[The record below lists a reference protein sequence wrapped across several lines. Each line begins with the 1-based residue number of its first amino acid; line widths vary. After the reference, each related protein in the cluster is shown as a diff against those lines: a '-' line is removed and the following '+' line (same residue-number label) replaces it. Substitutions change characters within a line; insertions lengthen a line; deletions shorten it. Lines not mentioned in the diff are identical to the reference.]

1 MSESVKNPAGKKDA
15 KFEQQEIAALA
26 RIEELD
32 EADKLH
38 TLMLNARRMGS
49 ERVAEAAFD
58 RRIDVLTGDEHDDP
72 VTEDFWRSI
81 HTIEAVLT
89 EKNGKATR
97 LTPTRQKL
105 TRAGTVKTLADIA
118 VKTKTSDGS
127 ELLLAN
133 DRADATAEAVILRHP
148 DEFDEKTRDA
158 ATARLEAAELERA
171 TEPDATPG
179 TTEGTT
185 DG

>member
-1 MSESVKNPAGKKDA
+1 MSDSVKKTDEKKDA
-15 KFEQQEIAALA
+15 KFEQQENAALE
-26 RIEELD
+26 RIEDLD

-58 RRIDVLTGDEHDDP
+58 RRIDVLTGDEHGDP

-89 EKNGKATR
+89 ERNGKATR

-118 VKTKTSDGS
+118 LKAKVSDGS
-127 ELLLAN
+127 ELLIAN
-133 DRADATAEAVILRHP
+133 DRVDATAEAVILRHP

-158 ATARLEAAELERA
+158 ATARLAAAELKRA
-171 TEPDATPG
+171 TEPE
-179 TTEGTT
+179 TTEGTD